1 MPSQPQPSTE
11 DLLRRVPVCISAIEH
26 LLDAQPDLAT
36 VTATELRQ
44 ALAKRVP
51 ASAPNPDAIYLNEY
65 VYDTASQADQDST
78 ARTPRVTRT
87 RNLTQ
92 VLQETIATQNMPTAL
107 TKEPE
112 TGATHQAVGF
122 YANANGAGRSNE
134 MAPLEVAAVNQLISD
149 LQLNCQTLYL
159 NSLRAFWS
167 SPHASTGAL
176 SVLEAVSQKQREVF
190 TLEADLKLQD
200 ARQQLSQA
208 EQTLK
213 KTPED
218 THAQAAVTTAQSHL
232 EVLIKGRQLIE
243 NCVRHETTNNATPP
257 LILGLTL
264 ELTGQPE
271 WVAPLNG
278 CFVLTEHLHGTR
290 PTVLYT
296 PQFGVEFFMNFAT
309 VENTLRLRLVS
320 SDERTLLLAN
330 IPASERS
337 AATDALRTRQA
348 LTYPSITG
356 PMFSACLRA
365 QRLQQEADIEHAFG
379 ASHTTFE
386 PLAASIRT
394 TLALPLKG
402 NPGLIARMPESPD
415 LTRASPVPLTSPDV
429 GQQTHLI
436 RQWNS
441 LNEQLDQVLEKDKH
455 PSLRGVLTSLLK
467 ESYPDLPADT
477 ELGSLYVNRY
487 LIDSDGLRH
496 FESSRPLLEA
506 ACTLLL
512 WDNPAEQTQEDQ
524 TAREE
529 GTATLDMF
537 AESVFSS
544 PTAINEVDELAQN
557 GTLLDL
563 AHTLQTRLA
572 EQITTYWRTP
582 IAPNLV
588 CPQVRLI
595 DVQRQALEI
604 QARLRVADNTLSP
617 QAKLL
622 TDRALRYPTQAR
634 REARFSHGNRPG
646 VYQLTVDTGPAA
658 HARMAA
664 SFVLTL
670 DDGSSP
676 VAPHWPHGHK
686 NLSTHTAGVGAV
698 VLYTPDMGFEEY
710 ASLQA
715 LHDTLKARIN
725 AGEDAGRLCIS
736 GLPLAVQHGKTGLWG
751 NDLSTIYAPITDD
764 FVADGIQALL
774 DKQQSDIETILGLTE
789 GESDNEKNGR
799 LELAEL
805 VDLAGPFMARN
816 RLLKD
821 HWRPDWEKRLSS
833 ADQKA
838 LQDQADT
845 TQAKQDELA
854 KQWQALIPTLAE
866 YAKRQVLPKIRAFL
880 AEKGQDY
887 PEQGIDPD
895 KTIVTHITRTRV
907 VADGGGFGTTHTSAT
922 SKQMSLTNLLL
933 KNTKPWEKSLTWV
946 ENDDLD
952 ATLTTP
958 QGNWVRDTRG
968 RPITVDKQR
977 LELWVKELNVGHQ
990 YTQNVLEK
998 YLAPQATATEARALR
1013 QAWRASQASVIDY
1026 AALSARLN
1034 PDIYLRETHSA
1045 PKQKKA
1051 AAWMA
1056 AVQTS
1061 PQPATRP
1068 LVDGRA
1074 VIANALMFNPANDAP
1089 EGRGGQTV
1097 NGVLILSTAADDMRV
1112 LYTPHAPDG
1121 LELRELANEA
1131 ELIRLI
1137 QGSAWLD
1144 YLRAR
1149 APTDTRV
1156 LNSRLAAHSGDVW
1169 AGLYRQNY
1177 LYLLNKADEQSVT
1190 NEELD
1195 AQSTLNKVLFGVEVV
1210 TTVLSGLP
1218 WSGQLA
1224 SSAARFVG
1232 RAGRT
1237 TVHAL
1242 RSLGRTAAG
1251 LVVRRGPRALMLFEL
1266 AKATTTVA
1274 GVTRTASLG
1283 IKPLPMLLRPARNI
1297 RRPNLTKYQRD
1308 FQQESSRLLVKNGI
1322 PPEAEL
1328 AQGTGIYRVPS
1339 SPPTY
1344 LVRGV
1349 GEKGKEQ
1356 VYRIQNSF
1364 NVYDRNGLVAPVLTP
1379 SGGLTPFRLRR
1390 LPNKQW
1396 ELDTWQRAPGG
1407 GPKSD
1412 NKITLALR
1420 EWDAHVKANAAL
1432 PNPVTTLDPAAFFN
1446 SRNITHRSWNK
1457 LVKQG
1462 GEISELGK
1470 ARLNPETFTHLT
1482 DELFMTWVNMKQPTK
1497 AAAAAF
1503 AKSHNIRPERFA
1515 LYVNAKNGTLNR
1527 FGEARF
1533 ARLTKPSDKYFTHVT
1548 DTHYQDWY
1556 QLALRPENQNTTA
1569 AWKFAVDRGLH
1580 PSSWVKY
1587 VSNDGSFNMAIPT
1600 VAARVNRLGL
1610 GVPIDLTR
1618 PGPSQPPV

>member
-11 DLLRRVPVCISAIEH
+11 DLIRRASVCVTAIEH
-26 LLDAQPDLAT
+26 LLDAQPDLTT
-36 VTATELRQ
+36 VMATELRQ
-44 ALAKRVP
+44 ALAKHLP
-51 ASAPNPDAIYLNEY
+51 ASTPNPDTLYLNEY

-78 ARTPRVTRT
+78 ARTPRITRA

-112 TGATHQAVGF
+112 TGAINQAVGF

-134 MAPLEVAAVNQLISD
+134 MARLEVAAVNQLISD

-232 EVLIKGRQLIE
+232 EVLIEGRQLIE
-243 NCVRHETTNNATPP
+243 NCVLHETTNNATPP

-264 ELTGQPE
+264 ELTDQPE
-271 WVAPLNG
+271 WAAPLNG
-278 CFVLTEHLHGTR
+278 CFVLTERMHGIR

-296 PQFGVEFFMNFAT
+296 PQFGVEFFMSFST
-309 VENTLRLRLVS
+309 MENTLRLRLVR

-330 IPASERS
+330 IVASERS
-337 AATDALRTRQA
+337 AATDALRSRQA

-356 PMFSACLRA
+356 PVFSACLHA
-365 QRLQQEADIEHAFG
+365 QRRQQEADIEQAFG
-379 ASHTTFE
+379 ASHATFE
-386 PLAASIRT
+386 ALAASVRT

-402 NPGLIARMPESPD
+402 NPGLIARMPELPD
-415 LTRASPVPLTSPDV
+415 LTRASPVPLALPDV

-436 RQWNS
+436 QQWNS
-441 LNEQLDQVLEKDKH
+441 LNQQLDQVLEKDKH
-455 PSLRGVLTSLLK
+455 PSLGGVLTSLLK
-467 ESYPDLPADT
+467 ETYPHLPADT
-477 ELGSLYVNRY
+477 ELQSLYVNRY

-506 ACTLLL
+506 VCALLL
-512 WDNPAEQTQEDQ
+512 WDNPAEQTHEDQ
-524 TAREE
+524 TAQEE
-529 GTATLDMF
+529 GTATLDTF

-544 PTAINEVDELAQN
+544 PTAFNEVDQLAQTD
-557 GTLLDL
+557 TLLDL

-582 IAPNLV
+582 IAPELV

-595 DVQRQALEI
+595 DVQRQVLEI

-622 TDRALRYPTQAR
+622 IDRAMRYPTQAR

-658 HARMAA
+658 RARMAA

-698 VLYTPDMGFEEY
+698 VLYTPDMGFEEC

-751 NDLSTIYAPITDD
+751 NDLSTTYAPITDD

-789 GESDNEKNGR
+789 GEPDTEKNGR
-799 LELAEL
+799 VELAEL
-805 VDLAGPFMARN
+805 LDLAGPFMARN

-821 HWRPDWEKRLSS
+821 HWRPDWEKRLSP

-866 YAKRQVLPKIRAFL
+866 YAKQQVLTKIRAFL

-887 PEQGIDPD
+887 PVEGIDPD

-907 VADGGGFGTTHTSAT
+907 VAGGGGFGTTHTSST
-922 SKQMSLTNLLL
+922 SKRMSLTNLLL
-933 KNTKPWEKSLTWV
+933 KNTKPWENSLTWV

-958 QGNWVRDTRG
+958 QGNWVRDTHG

-977 LELWVKELNVGHQ
+977 LELWVKDLNVGHQ

-998 YLAPQATATEARALR
+998 YLAPQATATEARPLR
-1013 QAWRASQASVIDY
+1013 QAWGASQASVIDY

-1056 AVQTS
+1056 AVQAA
-1061 PQPATRP
+1061 PNPATRP
-1068 LVDGRA
+1068 LVDGHA
-1074 VIANALMFNPANDAP
+1074 VIANALMFNPANNAP
-1089 EGRGGQTV
+1089 EGHGGQTV

-1112 LYTPHAPDG
+1112 LYAPHAPDG

-1131 ELIRLI
+1131 ELIRLM

-1149 APTDTRV
+1149 LPADTRL
-1156 LNSRLAAHSGDVW
+1156 LNSRLTAHQGDVW

-1190 NEELD
+1190 NEELN

-1210 TTVLSGLP
+1210 TTVLGGLP

-1232 RAGRT
+1232 RVGRT

-1242 RSLGRTAAG
+1242 RSLGQSAAG

-1266 AKATTTVA
+1266 AKVTTTVA
-1274 GVTRTASLG
+1274 GVTRTTSLG

-1297 RRPNLTKYQRD
+1297 RRPNLAKYQKD

-1322 PPEAEL
+1322 PPGAEL
-1328 AQGTGIYRVPS
+1328 AEGTGIYRVPG

-1349 GEKGKEQ
+1349 GEKGKEP
-1356 VYRIQNSF
+1356 VFRIQNSF

-1390 LPNKQW
+1390 LPNKRW

-1407 GPKSD
+1407 GPRSD
-1412 NKITLALR
+1412 NKVTVALR

-1432 PNPVTTLDPAAFFN
+1432 PNPATKLDPAAFFK
-1446 SRNITHRSWNK
+1446 SRNITYSSWNK
-1457 LVKQG
+1457 FVKSG
-1462 GEISELGK
+1462 GEISKLGK
-1470 ARLNPETFTHLT
+1470 ARLNPETFTHLSNK
-1482 DELFMTWVNMKQPTK
+1482 LFMKWVNMKQPNK
-1497 AAAAAF
+1497 AAAVAF
-1503 AKSHNIRPERFA
+1503 AKLHNIRPERITLF
-1515 LYVNAKNGTLNR
+1515 VDAKKGTLNKL
-1527 FGEARF
+1527 GKARLDK
-1533 ARLTKPSDKYFTHVT
+1533 LTKPADASLAHFTDK
-1548 DTHYQDWY
+1548 HYQDWY
-1556 QLALRPENQNTTA
+1556 QLSLRPENQNIRA
-1569 AWKFAVDRGLH
+1569 VWKFATDHGLH
-1580 PSSWVKY
+1580 ASSWSKY
-1587 VSNDGSFNMAIPT
+1587 VKSDGTFNMAIPT
-1600 VAARVNRLGL
+1600 VAARVKRLGL
-1610 GVPIDLTR
+1610 VFPIDLTL

>member
-1 MPSQPQPSTE
+1 MPSQPQPSAE
-11 DLLRRVPVCISAIEH
+11 DLLRRVPVCITAIER
-26 LLDAQPDLAT
+26 LLDAQPDLST
-36 VTATELRQ
+36 VMATELRQ
-44 ALAKRVP
+44 ALAKLLP
-51 ASAPNPDAIYLNEY
+51 ASAPNPDTVYLNEY
-65 VYDTASQADQDST
+65 VYDNASQADQDST
-78 ARTPRVTRT
+78 ARTPRITRT

-92 VLQETIATQNMPTAL
+92 VLQETIATQNMPTTL

-122 YANANGAGRSNE
+122 YANASGAGRSNE

-200 ARQQLSQA
+200 ARQQLKQA
-208 EQTLK
+208 EQTLT

-232 EVLIKGRQLIE
+232 DVVIEGRQLIE
-243 NCVRHETTNNATPP
+243 NCVLHETTNNATPP

-264 ELTGQPE
+264 ELTDEPE
-271 WVAPLNG
+271 RAAPLNG
-278 CFVLTEHLHGTR
+278 CFVLTERMHGTR

-296 PQFGVEFFMNFAT
+296 PQLGVEFFMNFAT
-309 VENTLRLRLVS
+309 LENTLRLRLVS

-330 IPASERS
+330 ILASERS
-337 AATDALRTRQA
+337 AATDALRSRQA

-356 PMFSACLRA
+356 PVFSACLRA
-365 QRLQQEADIEHAFG
+365 QRRQQEADIEQAFG
-379 ASHTTFE
+379 ASHATFE
-386 PLAASIRT
+386 TLETSVRT

-415 LTRASPVPLTSPDV
+415 LTRASPVPLTLPDV

-436 RQWNS
+436 QQWNS

-455 PSLRGVLTSLLK
+455 PSLGGVLTSLLK
-467 ESYPDLPADT
+467 ETYPDLPADT
-477 ELGSLYVNRY
+477 GLDSLYVNRY
-487 LIDSDGLRH
+487 LIDSDGVRH
-496 FESSRPLLEA
+496 FESSRPLLGA
-506 ACTLLL
+506 VCALLL
-512 WDNPAEQTQEDQ
+512 WDSPAEQTQEDQ
-524 TAREE
+524 TAQEE
-529 GTATLDMF
+529 GTTTLDTF

-544 PTAINEVDELAQN
+544 PTAFNEGDQLAQT
-557 GTLLDL
+557 GTLLEL
-563 AHTLQTRLA
+563 AHTLQTQLA

-582 IAPNLV
+582 IAPELV

-595 DVQRQALEI
+595 DVQRQVLEI

-622 TDRALRYPTQAR
+622 IDRALRYPTQAR

-646 VYQLTVDTGPAA
+646 VYQLTVDIGPAA
-658 HARMAA
+658 RARMAA

-686 NLSTHTAGVGAV
+686 NLSIHTAGVGAV
-698 VLYTPDMGFEEY
+698 VLYTPDTGFEEY

-751 NDLSTIYAPITDD
+751 NDLSAIYAPITDD
-764 FVADGIQALL
+764 FVADSIQALL
-774 DKQQSDIETILGLTE
+774 DKQQTDIEIILGLTE
-789 GESDNEKNGR
+789 GESDTEKNGR
-799 LELAEL
+799 VELAEL
-805 VDLAGPFMARN
+805 LDLAGPFMARN
-816 RLLKD
+816 KLLRD
-821 HWRPDWEKRLSS
+821 HWRPDWEKRLNPS
-833 ADQKA
+833 DQKA

-854 KQWQALIPTLAE
+854 KQWQALIPSLAE
-866 YAKRQVLPKIRAFL
+866 YAQRQVLTKIRAFL

-887 PEQGIDPD
+887 PVEGIDPD
-895 KTIVTHITRTRV
+895 KTIVTHTTRTRV
-907 VADGGGFGTTHTSAT
+907 VAGGGGVGSEHTSVK
-922 SKQMSLTNLLL
+922 SSQISLTNLLL

-958 QGNWVRDTRG
+958 QGKWVRDTHG

-977 LELWVKELNVGHQ
+977 LELWVKDLNVGHQ

-998 YLAPQATATEARALR
+998 YLAPQATATEARVLI
-1013 QAWRASQASVIDY
+1013 QAWRASQTSVIDY

-1045 PKQKKA
+1045 PKRKKA
-1051 AAWMA
+1051 VAWMA

-1061 PQPATRP
+1061 PLPGTRP
-1068 LVDGRA
+1068 LVDGHA

-1097 NGVLILSTAADDMRV
+1097 NGVLILSTAADDMCV

-1131 ELIRLI
+1131 ELIRLM

-1149 APTDTRV
+1149 LPADTRL
-1156 LNSRLAAHSGDVW
+1156 LNPRLAPHQGDVW

-1190 NEELD
+1190 NEELN

-1210 TTVLSGLP
+1210 ITVLGGLP

-1224 SSAARFVG
+1224 SSAFRFVG
-1232 RAGRT
+1232 RVGRT
-1237 TVHAL
+1237 TVNAL
-1242 RSLGRTAAG
+1242 RSLGQSAAG

-1266 AKATTTVA
+1266 AKVTTTVA

-1297 RRPNLTKYQRD
+1297 RRPDLARYQKG
-1308 FQQESSRLLVKNGI
+1308 FQQESSRLQVKSGI
-1322 PPEAEL
+1322 PPGAEL
-1328 AQGTGIYRVPS
+1328 AEGTGIYRSPGS
-1339 SPPTY
+1339 SPTY
-1344 LVRGV
+1344 LVRSV

-1356 VYRIQNSF
+1356 VFRIQNSF

-1379 SGGLTPFRLRR
+1379 SGGMTQFRLRR
-1390 LPNKQW
+1390 LPNKYW

-1412 NKITLALR
+1412 NKVTVALR
-1420 EWDAHVKANAAL
+1420 EWDVHVKANAAS
-1432 PNPVTTLDPAAFFN
+1432 PNPTTTLNPAVFFK
-1446 SRNITHRSWNK
+1446 SRNITYTSWNK
-1457 LVKQG
+1457 LVKSS
-1462 GEISELGK
+1462 GEISKLGK
-1470 ARLNPETFTHLT
+1470 ARLNPETFAHLT
-1482 DELFMTWVNMKQPTK
+1482 DKLFMKWVNMKQPTK
-1497 AAAAAF
+1497 AAADAF

-1515 LYVNAKNGTLNR
+1515 LFVSLKSGKFTK
-1527 FGEARF
+1527 FGEAR
-1533 ARLTKPSDKYFTHVT
+1533 AAKLIKPFEKFYTHVT
-1548 DTHYQDWY
+1548 DTHFQDWY
-1556 QLALRPENQNTTA
+1556 QLALRPENQSRAA
-1569 AWKFAVDRGLH
+1569 AWQFALNRSLN
-1580 PSSWVKY
+1580 PPSWVKY
-1587 VSNDGSFNMAIPT
+1587 VKANGTFNMDIPT
-1600 VAARVNRLGL
+1600 VAFRVNRLGL
-1610 GVPIDLTR
+1610 GVPIDLTL
-1618 PGPSQPPV
+1618 PGPSRPPV

>member
-11 DLLRRVPVCISAIEH
+11 DLIRRASVCITVIEH
-26 LLDAQPDLAT
+26 LLDAQPDLTT
-36 VTATELRQ
+36 VMATELRQ

-51 ASAPNPDAIYLNEY
+51 ASTPNPDTVYLNEY

-78 ARTPRVTRT
+78 ARRPRITRA

-92 VLQETIATQNMPTAL
+92 VLQETIATQNMPTTL

-112 TGATHQAVGF
+112 TGAINQAVGF

-159 NSLRAFWS
+159 NSLREFWS

-176 SVLEAVSQKQREVF
+176 SVMEAVSQKQREVF

-232 EVLIKGRQLIE
+232 EVVIEGRQLIE
-243 NCVRHETTNNATPP
+243 NCVLHETTNNATPP

-264 ELTGQPE
+264 ELTDQPE
-271 WVAPLNG
+271 WAAPLNG

-296 PQFGVEFFMNFAT
+296 PQFGVEFFMNFST
-309 VENTLRLRLVS
+309 LENTLRLRLVR
-320 SDERTLLLAN
+320 SDERTMLLAN
-330 IPASERS
+330 ILASERS
-337 AATDALRTRQA
+337 AATDALRSRQA

-356 PMFSACLRA
+356 PVFSACLHA
-365 QRLQQEADIEHAFG
+365 QRRQQEADIEQAFG

-386 PLAASIRT
+386 TLAASVRT

-415 LTRASPVPLTSPDV
+415 LTRASPVPLTLPDV

-436 RQWNS
+436 QQWNS
-441 LNEQLDQVLEKDKH
+441 LNQQLDQVLEKDKH
-455 PSLRGVLTSLLK
+455 PSLGGVLTSLLK
-467 ESYPDLPADT
+467 ETYPDLPADT
-477 ELGSLYVNRY
+477 ELHSLYVNRY

-496 FESSRPLLEA
+496 FESSRPLIEA
-506 ACTLLL
+506 VCTLLL
-512 WDNPAEQTQEDQ
+512 WDNPAEQTHEDQ
-524 TAREE
+524 TAQEE
-529 GTATLDMF
+529 GTATLDTF

-544 PTAINEVDELAQN
+544 PTAFNEVDQLAQT
-557 GTLLDL
+557 GTLLEL

-582 IAPNLV
+582 IAPDLV

-595 DVQRQALEI
+595 DVQRQVLEI

-622 TDRALRYPTQAR
+622 IDRALRYPTQAR

-658 HARMAA
+658 RARMAA

-686 NLSTHTAGVGAV
+686 NLSTYTAGVGAV
-698 VLYTPDMGFEEY
+698 VLYTPDMGFEEC
-710 ASLQA
+710 ASLQV

-751 NDLSTIYAPITDD
+751 NDLSTTYAPITDD

-799 LELAEL
+799 VELAEL
-805 VDLAGPFMARN
+805 LDLAGPFMARN
-816 RLLKD
+816 RLLKQ

-845 TQAKQDELA
+845 TQAKQDELT

-866 YAKRQVLPKIRAFL
+866 YAKRQVLTKIRAFL
-880 AEKGQDY
+880 TEKGQDY

-895 KTIVTHITRTRV
+895 KTIVTQTTRTRV
-907 VADGGGFGTTHTSAT
+907 VADGGGFGTAHTSST
-922 SKQMSLTNLLL
+922 SKRMSLTNLLL

-968 RPITVDKQR
+968 RPITLDKQR
-977 LELWVKELNVGHQ
+977 LELWVKDLNAGHQ

-1056 AVQTS
+1056 AVQAA
-1061 PQPATRP
+1061 PNPATRP
-1068 LVDGRA
+1068 RVDGHA
-1074 VIANALMFNPANDAP
+1074 VIANALMFNPSSDAP

-1131 ELIRLI
+1131 ELIRLM
-1137 QGSAWLD
+1137 QGSAWQD

-1149 APTDTRV
+1149 VPADTRL
-1156 LNSRLAAHSGDVW
+1156 LNSRLAAHQGDVW

-1190 NEELD
+1190 NEELN

-1224 SSAARFVG
+1224 SSASRFVG
-1232 RAGRT
+1232 RVGRT

-1242 RSLGRTAAG
+1242 RSLGQSAAG

-1297 RRPNLTKYQRD
+1297 RRPNLAKYQKD

-1322 PPEAEL
+1322 PPGAEL
-1328 AQGTGIYRVPS
+1328 AEGTGIYRVPG

-1356 VYRIQNSF
+1356 VFRIQNAF

-1412 NKITLALR
+1412 NRVIEALR

-1432 PNPVTTLDPAAFFN
+1432 PNPATTLDPAAFFN
-1446 SRNITHRSWNK
+1446 SRNITYNSWNK
-1457 LVKQG
+1457 FVMSG
-1462 GEISELGK
+1462 GTITERGK
-1470 ARLNPETFTHLT
+1470 ARLNPETFKHLS
-1482 DELFMTWVNMKQPTK
+1482 DKLFMKWVNMKQPTK
-1497 AAAAAF
+1497 TAAAEF
-1503 AKSHNIRPERFA
+1503 AKLHNIRPERITIF
-1515 LYVNAKNGTLNR
+1515 VDAKKGTLNNL
-1527 FGEARF
+1527 GKARLD
-1533 ARLTKPSDKYFTHVT
+1533 RLTKPSDGFFTRVT
-1548 DTHYQDWY
+1548 DKHYQDWY
-1556 QLALRPENQNTTA
+1556 QLALRPENQNSAA

-1580 PSSWVKY
+1580 PSSWSKY
-1587 VSNDGSFNMAIPT
+1587 VKSDGTFNMAIPT
-1600 VAARVNRLGL
+1600 VADRVNRLGL
-1610 GVPIDLTR
+1610 GVPIDLTI
-1618 PGPSQPPV
+1618 PGPSKPPV